1 MRFTERW
8 FVAALLLASAARVL
22 AGPDAELSDLGGR
35 IDYGFYQDEPR
46 AIGVAMSVLERLG
59 DSPDVLYYRDLGALR
74 LAQLGDPT
82 AVDARALRD
91 CAERTPT
98 AKSKTVAAEAWV
110 LAAACAVAAGYGER
124 RVVQVLEQARALDR
138 DNPRIVLV
146 EAWLAQREA
155 GRDAATDE
163 GVAEHWEKAVAAFD
177 AWTPAVGAPDW
188 GQAEALAA
196 LAAIVLTRGEMRAAR
211 DLIERA
217 LWLAPDYRVAVELRS
232 KIR

>member
-1 MRFTERW
+1 MRLTERW
-8 FVAALLLASAARVL
+8 SVAALLLASAARFL
-22 AGPDAELSDLGGR
+22 AGQDAELTDLGGR

-46 AIGVAMSVLERLG
+46 AISVAMSALERLG

-74 LAQLGDPT
+74 LAQLGDAKT
-82 AVDARALRD
+82 IDAKALRD

-98 AKSKTVAAEAWV
+98 QKSKAVAAEAWV
-110 LAAACAVAAGYGER
+110 LAAACAVTAGHAAR
-124 RVVQVLEQARALDR
+124 RVAQALAEARALDR
-138 DNPRIVLV
+138 DNPRIALV

-155 GRDAATDE
+155 GRGAAADE
-163 GVAEHWEKAVAAFD
+163 ALAKQWEQAVAAFD
-177 AWTPAVGAPDW
+177 AWTPSAGAPDW

-196 LAAIVLTRGEMRAAR
+196 LAGTVLQRGEMRAAR

-217 LWLAPDYRVAVELRS
+217 LWLAPDYRFAVELHS